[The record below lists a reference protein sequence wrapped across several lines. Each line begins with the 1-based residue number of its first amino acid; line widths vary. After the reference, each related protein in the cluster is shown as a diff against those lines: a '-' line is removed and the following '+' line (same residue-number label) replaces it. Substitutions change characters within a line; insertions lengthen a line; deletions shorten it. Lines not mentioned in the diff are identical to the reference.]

1 MNRQNEE
8 IIANMQKITGW
19 KFSDPELILTAV
31 THSSYVKGESKAAK
45 DNERLEFLG
54 DSILGICVSE
64 WIYKTYSKA
73 REGKMTRVR
82 SLVVSEAAL
91 CKAAKKMQL
100 GENMRLSRGEER
112 TGGRDKSSILAD
124 AVEAV
129 IGALYLDGGFEEAR
143 RFVLGFCTEPVQAA
157 MKTVN
162 TKDYKTTLQEHVQ
175 KHKLGEIKYV
185 LIDETGPD
193 HIKKFNMAVMIDGET
208 FGTGCGSSKQE
219 AGQIAAREALVKLKA
234 LGSVA
239 DID

>member
-73 REGKMTRVR
+73 HEGKMTRVR

-91 CKAAKKMQL
+91 CKAAKK
-100 GENMRLSRGEER
+100 NAARR
-112 TGGRDKSSILAD
+112 KSS
-124 AVEAV
+124 
-129 IGALYLDGGFEEAR
+129 FEQR
-143 RFVLGFCTEPVQAA
+143 
-157 MKTVN
+157 
-162 TKDYKTTLQEHVQ
+162 
-175 KHKLGEIKYV
+175 
-185 LIDETGPD
+185 
-193 HIKKFNMAVMIDGET
+193 
-208 FGTGCGSSKQE
+208 
-219 AGQIAAREALVKLKA
+219 
-234 LGSVA
+234 
-239 DID
+239 